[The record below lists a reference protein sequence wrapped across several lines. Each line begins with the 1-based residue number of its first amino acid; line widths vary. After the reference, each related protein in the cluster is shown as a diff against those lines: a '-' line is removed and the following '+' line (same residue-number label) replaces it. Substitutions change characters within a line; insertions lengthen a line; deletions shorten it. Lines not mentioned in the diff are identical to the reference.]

1 MYGENPARKYNY
13 SADACVLYNKYKLH
27 IIFYGGNARRRSL
40 KRPHPLKRVRNCI
53 EEHNT
58 KIKTTKIS
66 VDSTLL
72 S

>member
-1 MYGENPARKYNY
+1 MKIQLE
-13 SADACVLYNKYKLH
+13 SIIIVLMHVYYNKYKLH